1 MKGKFRIKIYEWMT
15 KPLTKRDKPE
25 ETNFSMDYIFIVLS
39 GLEKSFINFDS
50 KKIWV
55 NKKQIETYNV
65 SAQESRSLNKKKPGI
80 QT

>member
-1 MKGKFRIKIYEWMT
+1 
-15 KPLTKRDKPE
+15 
-25 ETNFSMDYIFIVLS
+25 MDYIFIVLS

-55 NKKQIETYNV
+55 KKKQIETYNV
-65 SAQESRSLNKKKPGI
+65 LAQESRSLNKKKPGI